1 MCSIFATKSEAKAWG
16 EANDRHTPRRPLA
29 EKTLARIAR
38 GIRKYVVE
46 NPEPFI
52 VDGAQ
57 APVFVPRYGE
67 REGQKPRALRV
78 DQPSPVIVPTGNGAS
93 LVSAYLAR
101 HWGGMTGMGVDQPM
115 PTITTKG
122 SQDQPV
128 TVELAQEADGRS
140 ERVIAFL
147 SKYYGQGTG
156 QGVDEPAHTLTSKE
170 RLALVTV
177 TVNGEPWVIVDI
189 AMRML
194 TPRELYRCQGFKSDF
209 IIDQGVEL
217 DGDEQ
222 LGLSLWNTPTSV
234 PLTKT
239 AQVRMVG
246 NSVPPHLAEALALSN
261 APAAILRA
269 RRTA

>member
-1 MCSIFATKSEAKAWG
+1 MTG
-16 EANDRHTPRRPLA
+16 MD
-29 EKTLARIAR
+29 
-38 GIRKYVVE
+38 
-46 NPEPFI
+46 
-52 VDGAQ
+52 
-57 APVFVPRYGE
+57 
-67 REGQKPRALRV
+67 V
-78 DQPSPVIVPTGNGAS
+78 DQP
-93 LVSAYLAR
+93 Y
-101 HWGGMTGMGVDQPM
+101 

-128 TVELAQEADGRS
+128 TVELAQQQDGRT
-140 ERVIAFL
+140 ERVMAFL

-156 QGVDEPAHTLTSKE
+156 QRADEPAATLTTKE

-177 TVNGEPWVIVDI
+177 TVDGEPWVIVDI

-194 TPRELYRCQGFKSDF
+194 TPRELYRCQGFRDDF
-209 IIDQGVEL
+209 IIDQGVAL

-261 APAAILRA
+261 APAAILRQEA
-269 RRTA
+269 VA

>member
-1 MCSIFATKSEAKAWG
+1 
-16 EANDRHTPRRPLA
+16 
-29 EKTLARIAR
+29 
-38 GIRKYVVE
+38 VVE

-52 VDGAQ
+52 VGNQ

-67 REGQKPRALRV
+67 RPGQKPRALRV

-101 HWGGMTGMGVDQPM
+101 HWGGMTAMSAEQPY

-128 TVELAQEADGRS
+128 TVELAQEPDGRS

-147 SKYYGQGTG
+147 SKYYGCGTG
-156 QGVDEPAHTLTSKE
+156 QSLDEPAHTLTTKE

-177 TVNGEPWVIVDI
+177 TVDGEPWVIVDI

-194 TPRELYRCQGFKSDF
+194 TPRELYRCQGFKDDF
-209 IIDQGVEL
+209 IIDQGVPL

-222 LGLSLWNTPTSV
+222 LGLSFWNEATSV

-261 APAAILRA
+261 APAAILRD